1 MVQNGIPGSVVLEQS
16 LGTSATWSA
25 DVHVSYASGVPPAID
40 VYVYCDT
47 NQNGHIEV
55 GDTCIG
61 STSLT
66 AGSHDGVRL
75 DRSDCPGRA

>member
-1 MVQNGIPGSVVLEQS
+1 MGANPGGVVLEQS
-16 LGTSATWSA
+16 LGSSATWSA
-25 DVHVSYASGVPPAID
+25 DVHVSYATGAQPSSID

-47 NQNGHIEV
+47 NQNGHIEA

-66 AGSHDGVRL
+66 AGSHDKVQL
-75 DRSDCPGRA
+75 DRNDCPGRV